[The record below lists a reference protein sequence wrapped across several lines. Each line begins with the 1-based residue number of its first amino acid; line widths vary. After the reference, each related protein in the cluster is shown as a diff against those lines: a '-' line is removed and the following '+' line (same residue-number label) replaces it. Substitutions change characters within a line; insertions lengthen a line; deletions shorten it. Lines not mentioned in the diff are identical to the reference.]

1 MKSALF
7 ALVLG
12 LVASPAPAQLNLPRL
27 PSLPR
32 LNLPE
37 PVNRITEATTGVL
50 APRADRIRDLLRAEP
65 QRLERDEAG
74 APLRRGELLL
84 FDPRPAWREAAL
96 ALGFEALRELTLPA
110 LGEQV
115 LVLRAPPG
123 LAAADA
129 LRRLRAIDPALVA
142 DLNHLYLPGG
152 AGGAEG
158 TAPVAADP
166 GAAVPLRVGLVDAGV
181 AGGGEGLQRHGCDGR
196 ILPSAHGTA
205 VAALLA
211 GGAGPGV
218 VYAADV
224 YCGEA
229 VGGDLASLASAFG
242 WLAASGVGVINVS
255 LVGPPNAGLQRLV
268 TRLLERG
275 HALVAA
281 VGNDGPAAPPLYPAA
296 YPGVVAVT
304 ALDARGR
311 VLPEAGRGEHVA
323 FAAPGVAA
331 DLPAPGG
338 RRQAVRGTSFA
349 APRVARRLAIELAAP
364 AVDARERALQR
375 LVAEALDL
383 GAAGRDPVYGFGAL
397 AQPPDRAA
405 KAR

>member
-1 MKSALF
+1 MRSALLT
-7 ALVLG
+7 LVLG
-12 LVASPAPAQLNLPRL
+12 LAAAPAPAQLNLPRL

-37 PVNRITEATTGVL
+37 PVNRVAETATGVL

-65 QRLERDEAG
+65 QRLERDQAG

-96 ALGFEALRELTLPA
+96 ALGFEALRELALPA
-110 LGEQV
+110 LGDQV
-115 LVLRAPPG
+115 LVLRAPAG
-123 LAAADA
+123 LPADEA

-142 DLNHLYLPGG
+142 DLNHLYLPS
-152 AGGAEG
+152 
-158 TAPVAADP
+158 
-166 GAAVPLRVGLVDAGV
+166 GAAGPGPAVPDGAAPLRVGLVDAGV
-181 AGGGEGLQRHGCDGR
+181 AGSAEGLQRHGCDGR

-211 GGAGPGV
+211 GGAGPGT

-268 TRLLERG
+268 ARLLERG

-311 VLPEAGRGEHVA
+311 VLPEAGRGDHVA
-323 FAAPGVAA
+323 FAAPGVAD

-349 APRVARRLAIELAAP
+349 APRVARRLALELAAP
-364 AVDARERALQR
+364 DAAARERALQR
-375 LVAEALDL
+375 LVAEAHDL
-383 GAAGRDPVYGFGAL
+383 GTGGRDPVYGYGAL
-397 AQPPDRAA
+397 ALPPARAA